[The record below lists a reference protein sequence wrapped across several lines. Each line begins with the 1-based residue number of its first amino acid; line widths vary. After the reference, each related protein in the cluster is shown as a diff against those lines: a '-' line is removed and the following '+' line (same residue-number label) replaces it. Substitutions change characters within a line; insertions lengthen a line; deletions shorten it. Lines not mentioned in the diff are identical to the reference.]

1 MPLLECRNLNLGYEG
16 KTILSDINFVLN
28 GGEYLCV
35 VGENGAGKSTL
46 IKGILRLKKP
56 MSGEIATG
64 DGLRPNEIGYLPQQT
79 DAQKDF
85 PASVAEVVLSGR
97 LNSLGARP
105 FYNRADKADVRDK
118 MRLMGIEKLRNKC
131 YHDLSG
137 GQQQRV
143 LLARALC
150 ATRKMLILDEPVSGL
165 DPIVTA
171 ELYGLIARINR
182 EMGITVIMVSHD
194 IEAAI
199 RYSSHMLH
207 LSHTQVFFGTT
218 KEYLGTKEGRRFA
231 AGLEETDN
239 D

>member
-1 MPLLECRNLNLGYEG
+1 MALLECRNVSLGYEG
-16 KTILSDINFVLN
+16 KTILSDINFALE

-46 IKGILRLKKP
+46 IKGLLRLKKP
-56 MSGEIATG
+56 MSGEILMG
-64 DGLRPNEIGYLPQQT
+64 DGLRPREIGYLPQQT
-79 DAQKDF
+79 EAQRDF
-85 PASVAEVVLSGR
+85 PASVSEVVLSGR

-105 FYNRADKADVRDK
+105 FYNRADKVDAHDK
-118 MRLMGIEKLRNKC
+118 MRLMGIDGMQSKC

-171 ELYGLIARINR
+171 ELYGLIDKINKKL
-182 EMGITVIMVSHD
+182 GITVIMVSHD
-194 IEAAI
+194 IEAAVG
-199 RYSSHMLH
+199 YSSHILH
-207 LSHTQVFFGTT
+207 LSHRQVFFGTT
-218 KEYLGTKEGRRFA
+218 GDYLSTEEGRRFA
-231 AGLEETDN
+231 LGEEGKN
-239 D
+239 A

>member
-1 MPLLECRNLNLGYEG
+1 MSLLECRNVSLGYDG
-16 KTILSDINFVLN
+16 KTILSDINFELE

-46 IKGILRLKKP
+46 IKGLLRLKKP
-56 MSGEIATG
+56 MSGEIVTG

-79 DAQKDF
+79 EAQKDF

-105 FYNRADKADVRDK
+105 FYSRADKADAYDK
-118 MRLMGIEKLRNKC
+118 MRLMGIDGMQNRC

-150 ATRKMLILDEPVSGL
+150 ATRKMLILDEPVAGL

-171 ELYGLIARINR
+171 ELYELITGINR
-182 EMGITVIMVSHD
+182 RLGITIIMVSHD
-194 IEAAI
+194 IEAALK
-199 RYSSHMLH
+199 YSSHILH
-207 LSHTQVFFGTT
+207 LSHRQVFFGTT
-218 KEYLGTKEGRRFA
+218 RDYLSTKEGRRFVT
-231 AGLEETDN
+231 GEEVEEN
-239 D
+239 A